1 MLTRDQSVCHK
12 INLQKEE
19 KKWTIIFIDLLR
31 LWVPVEPELPRR
43 GSFVIEDIPY
53 CLVSL
58 KKEDWNREQASFR
71 CVNRSM
77 VKLFSNLCM
86 LDDCLKSQVN
96 AELCV

>member
-1 MLTRDQSVCHK
+1 MSQDQFTERRKEMDDHFYRPFTFVGACGARIAPKRIVC
-12 INLQKEE
+12 NRRY
-19 KKWTIIFIDLLR
+19 TILSSKF
-31 LWVPVEPELPRR
+31 
-43 GSFVIEDIPY
+43 
-53 CLVSL
+53 